1 MNKRYYSSGPHK
13 RVLVTGAGGTIG
25 SRVLRGFV
33 RFRPD
38 VEVRAFDLATPQNR
52 DLFDQLQGH
61 IEPFYGDITKPETL
75 VEACTGVDLSLIH
88 I

>member
-1 MNKRYYSSGPHK
+1 MHYICNTYCIQIKNDQTMTKKYYSRSPRA

-38 VEVRAFDLATPQNR
+38 VEVRAFDLASPQNR
-52 DLFDQLQGH
+52 EIGRAH
-61 IEPFYGDITKPETL
+61 
-75 VEACTGVDLSLIH
+75 V
-88 I
+88 

>member
-1 MNKRYYSSGPHK
+1 MRYICNTYCIQIKNDQTMTKKYYSASAP
-13 RVLVTGAGGTIG
+13 RRTVLVTGAGGTIG

-52 DLFDQLQGH
+52 DLFDQLQGLVV
-61 IEPFYGDITKPETL
+61 PF
-75 VEACTGVDLSLIH
+75 
-88 I
+88 

>member
-1 MNKRYYSSGPHK
+1 MTKKYYSASAPRHT
-13 RVLVTGAGGTIG
+13 VLVTGAGGTIG

-52 DLFDQLQGH
+52 DLFD
-61 IEPFYGDITKPETL
+61 
-75 VEACTGVDLSLIH
+75 
-88 I
+88 